1 LAYKNAREVL
11 PEALL
16 RQIWKY
22 VEGENI
28 YIPKKEESRAAW
40 GSLSGTRQE
49 YEARNAQIRAR
60 YAASATVEELAE
72 EFCLSV
78 ESIRK
83 IV

>member
-1 LAYKNAREVL
+1 ML

-28 YIPKKEESRAAW
+28 YIPKREESRAAW
-40 GSLSGTRQE
+40 GSLSGSRLE
-49 YEARNAQIRAR
+49 YEARNEKIRAR
-60 YAASATVEELAE
+60 YAAEATVEELAD

-83 IV
+83 II

>member
-1 LAYKNAREVL
+1 MAYKNAREVL
-11 PEALL
+11 PESLL

-28 YIPKKEESRAAW
+28 YIPMKPQTRAAW
-40 GSLSGTRQE
+40 GSRSGTRRL
-49 YEARNAQIRAR
+49 YEERNEAIRR
-60 YAASATVEELAE
+60 RAAEVGVTEAAK

-83 IV
+83 IL

>member
-1 LAYKNAREVL
+1 MAYKNARDVL

-16 RQIWKY
+16 HQIWKY

-28 YIPKKEESRAAW
+28 YIPRRQECRAAW
-40 GSLSGTRQE
+40 GTRSGTRME
-49 YEARNAQIRAR
+49 YDARNEEIRAR
-60 YAASATVEELAE
+60 YAENASIEELAD